1 MISVFMVLKNNSG
14 TNDLPISKEM
24 FFILILLMSVII
36 PITALLNIFLT
47 GDLLFSSI
55 LIIYGVVFTITI
67 YAMDY

>member
-1 MISVFMVLKNNSG
+1 MIPVFMVLKKNSE
-14 TNDLPISKEM
+14 TADLLISKEM

-55 LIIYGVVFTITI
+55 LIIYGVVFTIAI
-67 YAMDY
+67 YTMEN

>member
-1 MISVFMVLKNNSG
+1 
-14 TNDLPISKEM
+14 M